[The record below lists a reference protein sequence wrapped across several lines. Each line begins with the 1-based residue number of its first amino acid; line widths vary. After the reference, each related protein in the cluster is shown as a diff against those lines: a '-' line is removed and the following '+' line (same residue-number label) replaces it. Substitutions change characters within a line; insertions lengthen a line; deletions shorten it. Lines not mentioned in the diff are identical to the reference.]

1 MSRQKFSLI
10 CTLLN
15 EEKTIGN
22 FIDSIAKQSML
33 PDEVIIVD
41 GGSKDST
48 LRTIN
53 NKQKQYKNKLN
64 IKVFSKKGNR
74 SIGRNEGIIH
84 ASSEIIL
91 LTDAG
96 CILDKNWVKEIT
108 KPFTHKKTDVVAG
121 YYKGTAN
128 NIFQKSLIPYVL
140 VMSDR
145 VNKKEFLPA
154 TRSMA
159 FKRSIWKKAGG
170 FDEKDRAA

>member
-53 NKQKQYKNKLN
+53 NKQKQY
-64 IKVFSKKGNR
+64 
-74 SIGRNEGIIH
+74 
-84 ASSEIIL
+84 
-91 LTDAG
+91 
-96 CILDKNWVKEIT
+96 
-108 KPFTHKKTDVVAG
+108 
-121 YYKGTAN
+121 N
-128 NIFQKSLIPYVL
+128 N
-140 VMSDR
+140 
-145 VNKKEFLPA
+145 
-154 TRSMA
+154 
-159 FKRSIWKKAGG
+159 
-170 FDEKDRAA
+170 